1 MMKNAFYFV
10 LKVLFVFDIIIFLL
24 CLFGYVEKQLDK
36 KTMVNYKIY
45 DITYWSTNNCNIEV
59 AQYLKIQWQSDN

>member
-1 MMKNAFYFV
+1 MKNAFYFV

-45 DITYWSTNNCNIEV
+45 DVTYWSTNNCNIEV

>member
-1 MMKNAFYFV
+1 MKNAFYFV